1 MLVSMLIPES
11 TWSPQLAVISLCVA
25 ALGTE
30 GKALLVCAWALSP
43 LLVRAL
49 QFKDAKF
56 IE

>member
-1 MLVSMLIPES
+1 MLVSMLVPGS
-11 TWSPQLAVISLCVA
+11 TWSPRLALISLCVA

-30 GKALLVCAWALSP
+30 GKALLVCAWAPSP
-43 LLVRAL
+43 LLVHAL